1 MYAYLW
7 MNDYNNLYFLN
18 IIQLISIVRPI
29 LLFNLEI
36 LNIFIILKET
46 NYIAIEMFVMML
58 IFYKDSTLFYV
69 N

>member
-58 IFYKDSTLFYV
+58 IFYKDSTLCKLI
-69 N
+69 